1 MTILPKAIHRFSAI
15 PIKTPATLF
24 TEIEKKFE
32 HSHGTRKDPQRA
44 RAILNKNN
52 IGEIGIPD
60 LKIYYRAMA
69 IKQYGTNLKTDIYV
83 DQWNKAEDTNMSTR
97 NYNYLI
103 LKKAKNVCCKKIG
116 FNKWGNWMPTCTRM
130 KADHD

>member
-24 TEIEKKFE
+24 TETEKKKFE

-52 IGEIGIPD
+52 TGEIGIPD

-83 DQWNKAEDTNMSTR
+83 DQWNKAEDTNMSTH

-103 LKKAKNVCCKKIG
+103 L
-116 FNKWGNWMPTCTRM
+116 NKGQKRVL
-130 KADHD
+130 